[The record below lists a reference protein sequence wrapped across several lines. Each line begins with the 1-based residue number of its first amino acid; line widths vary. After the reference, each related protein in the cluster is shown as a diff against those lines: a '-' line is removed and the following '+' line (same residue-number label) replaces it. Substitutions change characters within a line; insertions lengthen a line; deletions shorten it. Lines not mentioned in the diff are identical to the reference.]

1 MTAVTFDGITLK
13 EPDVKPQ
20 PKPKVNE
27 TELVS
32 GETKLTVSSI
42 VKTSWQISCIT
53 ESSTE
58 YAALLAK
65 CGVSGSLAI
74 DGATKTKCAIKSWKE
89 KEINPTTVEVTMT
102 FVQDT
107 TT

>member
-1 MTAVTFDGITLK
+1 MTVTFDGLTLK

-32 GETKLTVSSI
+32 GKTKLTISTT
-42 VKTSWQISCIT
+42 VKTTWQISCIT
-53 ESSTE
+53 ESDAE

-65 CGVSGSLAI
+65 CGVSGSLVI
-74 DGATKTKCAIKSWKE
+74 GSTTCTKCAIKSWKE
-89 KEINPTTVEVTMT
+89 KDMNPNTKEITMQ
-102 FVQDT
+102 FSQDT
-107 TT
+107 T

>member
-1 MTAVTFDGITLK
+1 MTVTFDGLTLK

-27 TELVS
+27 AELVS
-32 GETKLTVSSI
+32 GATKLTVSSI

-53 ESSTE
+53 ESAAE

-65 CGVSGSLAI
+65 CGVSGSLVIA
-74 DGATKTKCAIKSWKE
+74 GATKTKCAIKSWKE
-89 KEINPTTVEVTMT
+89 KEMNPDTIEVTMG
-102 FVQDT
+102 FSQDT
-107 TT
+107 T